1 MNQSEQVRIDVVTP
15 DHAGELLTVRRAAF
29 VTEAQIFN
37 DPNIPALTQ
46 TLDELIV
53 DLRSDDVVTLG
64 AWQGPRLVGSIR
76 VGVEG
81 DKATIGRLAVA
92 PDMQGQGIGTQLLMS
107 VLAYLPDNTKEVWVF
122 TGQNSKH
129 NIALYNKEG
138 YEHQFDQVAGDLT
151 YAYLRKVLEA
161 GAIVADDEADDV
173 AVRGDN

>member
-1 MNQSEQVRIDVVTP
+1 MAGEQVRIDVVRP
-15 DHAGELLTVRRAAF
+15 EDAGELLTLRRAAF

-37 DPNIPALTQ
+37 DANIPALTQ
-46 TLDELIV
+46 TLDELLV
-53 DLRSDDVVTLG
+53 DLESEDVVTLG
-64 AWQGPRLVGSIR
+64 AWRGYRLVGSIR
-76 VGVEG
+76 VGIED

-92 PDMQGQGIGTQLLMS
+92 PDQQGQGIGTQLLFA
-107 VLAYLPDNTKEVWVF
+107 VLAYLPENTREVWVF

-129 NIALYNKEG
+129 NIALYNKAG

-161 GAIVADDEADDV
+161 GAIVDDESDDV

>member
-1 MNQSEQVRIDVVTP
+1 MNDEQLRIDVVGT
-15 DHAGELLTVRRAAF
+15 DRAGELMTVRRAAF

-53 DLRSDDVVTLG
+53 DLESPDVVTLG
-64 AWQGPRLVGSIR
+64 AWQGTRLVGSIR
-76 VGVEG
+76 VGIE
-81 DKATIGRLAVA
+81 DPKATIGRLAVV
-92 PDMQGQGIGTQLLMS
+92 PDLQGKGIGTQLLFA
-107 VLAYLPDNTKEVWVF
+107 VLGYLPETTTEVWVF

-129 NIALYNKEG
+129 NIALYNKAG

-161 GAIVADDEADDV
+161 GAIVDDDSDDI